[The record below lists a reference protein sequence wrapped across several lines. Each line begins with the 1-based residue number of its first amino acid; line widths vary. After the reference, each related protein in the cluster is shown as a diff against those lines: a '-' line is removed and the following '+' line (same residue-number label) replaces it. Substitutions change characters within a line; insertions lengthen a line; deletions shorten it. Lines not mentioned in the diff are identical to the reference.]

1 MRRLIL
7 LLILVF
13 SAIGMRAQYF
23 TVQTEELWSQ
33 RDGLRIYGQLYRP
46 EGKSGRLPLV
56 ILSHG
61 YSRQIEEC
69 DPYARQLARKGFLC
83 YAFNFCGAVNNNR
96 SDGKTTEMSI
106 VTEQHDLE
114 AVLDQMK
121 LRDDVDTT
129 RITLA
134 GFSQGGMVTVLAAAN
149 RAKELASVML
159 FYPALCIVDDTHA
172 MWTSYE
178 DIPKQHQRGVVLLGA
193 CYYQDCWNID
203 TYSELAKITCPTL
216 LLHGTN
222 DEVVNISYA
231 DRASVTLPD
240 VEYHKIQS
248 GHGFWG
254 TAQKKAFGYM
264 LDFMGKDNHLHTSI
278 SLPQAMRMNKSAC
291 AYDLTGRMYN
301 GERSSKGLYVVNGEK
316 RIIE

>member
-1 MRRLIL
+1 MKTLSL
-7 LLILVF
+7 TLCLALM
-13 SAIGMRAQYF
+13 AIVAKGQDF
-23 TVQTEELWSQ
+23 NVKTEELWAQ

-46 EGKSGRLPLV
+46 EGKIGRLPLV

-69 DPYARQLARKGFLC
+69 DPYARQLARKGYLC

-96 SDGKTTEMSI
+96 SDGKTTDMSI

-114 AVLDQMK
+114 AVLNLLKQ
-121 LRDDVDTT
+121 RDDVDTT
-129 RITLA
+129 RISLA

-172 MWTSYE
+172 MWTSYD
-178 DIPKQHQRGVVLLGA
+178 DIPAQHQRGVVLLGA
-193 CYYQDCWNID
+193 CYYQDCWKID
-203 TYSELAKITCPTL
+203 TYAELAKITCPTL

-231 DRASVTLPD
+231 DRASTTLPS

-254 TAQKKAFGYM
+254 NAQQQAFSYM
-264 LDFMGKDNHLHTSI
+264 LNFIAKDHHLTTSI
-278 SLPQAMRMNKSAC
+278 QKRVMNQMRSKSL
-291 AYDLTGRMYN
+291 AYDLTGRAYTEAKS
-301 GERSSKGLYVVNGEK
+301 GGLSIINGEK